1 MNQPCAMETRLRHAS
16 RKRKKTA
23 LSLSHTAT
31 PIAMKSDPVNS
42 VATRIDRTTLMT
54 FNTVNTT
61 AHDCTTAFQDND
73 MLLFGERI
81 VATSLKR
88 RRKELTSPFC
98 HGTKRIPLFN
108 RPHQLLPRYIESDHQ
123 VSLPSKITMNQTQL
137 EALPLLSIP
146 SSNTQPQHSLK
157 EQTLP
162 PPHERRV
169 RFASWITVTTI
180 PSTFDIKTTCWY
192 ERKDYESFEMDCRQ
206 SILAFINLRNK
217 ANEAPTSTPS
227 APQVLVPQQQHSPKE
242 PNGGTELKRNVD
254 ENAPHTLVP
263 EPVVAKRTTYYFTIH
278 GLDDFTSVEAK
289 LLRTRRRLEH
299 CYNVLYH
306 QWVLQ
311 QMLQQ
316 RRNCSTHIGSSSCM
330 DRSRTN
336 TISTE
341 QAILLQQIA
350 QLSSFDSLR
359 LALFRGQSS
368 IVATVR

>member
-1 MNQPCAMETRLRHAS
+1 MNQPYAMETRLRYTS
-16 RKRKKTA
+16 RKRETTA
-23 LSLSHTAT
+23 LSLSPTAT
-31 PIAMKSDPVNS
+31 PIAMNSDPVNS
-42 VATRIDRTTLMT
+42 VATRIDRTTLMSLH
-54 FNTVNTT
+54 TVNT
-61 AHDCTTAFQDND
+61 AVHESTTAPQDND
-73 MLLFGERI
+73 MLLYGERI

-88 RRKELTSPFC
+88 RRKELTSPSF
-98 HGTKRIPLFN
+98 HGTKRIPLLN
-108 RPHQLLPRYIESDHQ
+108 RPHQVLPQYIESDHL
-123 VSLPSKITMNQTQL
+123 VSLPSRMTMNQTQL
-137 EALPLLSIP
+137 EALPLLSIT
-146 SSNTQPQHSLK
+146 SSNTQLQHPLK

-180 PSTFDIKTTCWY
+180 PSNFDLKTTCWY

-217 ANEAPTSTPS
+217 AKDAPTPTPS
-227 APQVLVPQQQHSPKE
+227 APTVLVPQQQDSQKE

-254 ENAPHTLVP
+254 ENTPHTLVP
-263 EPVVAKRTTYYFTIH
+263 GPVVAKRTTYYFTIH

-316 RRNCSTHIGSSSCM
+316 RHNCSVPLGSSSCI
-330 DRSRTN
+330 DESRTN

-368 IVATVR
+368 LVATVR